1 MGGGRSRLP
10 RRHRLLRNRSIGLRC
25 GHRINPLRK
34 SRAEQHRARITKPML
49 LHTMR
54 DLLLRRHIRS
64 MLRHILIRFQ
74 IHLVGGE
81 LPHKLTRGIRELDV
95 LDTDFDDIET
105 EPCRPRTRILHSP
118 P

>member
-1 MGGGRSRLP
+1 
-10 RRHRLLRNRSIGLRC
+10 
-25 GHRINPLRK
+25 
-34 SRAEQHRARITKPML
+34 ML

-105 EPCRPRTRILHSP
+105 EPCRPRTRILPIIRHLDRNIVRLRRQLRDSVLR
-118 P
+118 